1 MGLANWLTVLRI
13 LLIPVFVSLLVYG
26 KPGPALVVFVAAA
39 LTDLLDGYVAR
50 HHGLSSRLGAFLD
63 PMADKLLLV
72 SSFVTLT
79 WLKALPFWIAA
90 VVISRDLILMVG
102 ALVIHMPGGRI
113 LAINGH
119 ALRDAID
126 FSFHGSDARLALS
139 VERDGTR
146 HALRLARRPDADM
159 GVELEA
165 PRAAEIATCANK
177 CVFCFIHQ
185 LPKGM
190 RKSLYVKDDDFRLS
204 FLHGNYIT
212 LTDLEEPELARIVE
226 QRLSPLYVS
235 VHATDPTL

>member
-1 MGLANWLTVLRI
+1 
-13 LLIPVFVSLLVYG
+13 
-26 KPGPALVVFVAAA
+26 
-39 LTDLLDGYVAR
+39 
-50 HHGLSSRLGAFLD
+50 
-63 PMADKLLLV
+63 V

-102 ALVIHMPGGRI
+102 ALVIHMAGGRI
-113 LAINGH
+113 YPRPTRAGKIATFFQILTVLTGLATRFVQVGPPPL
-119 ALRDAID
+119 AVTGL
-126 FSFHGSDARLALS
+126 ARRA
-139 VERDGTR
+139 ERAGAR
-146 HALRLARRPDADM
+146 HARRLARRPGADL

-165 PRAAEIATCANK
+165 PRAGEIATCANK

-212 LTDLEEPELARIVE
+212 LTDLEE
-226 QRLSPLYVS
+226 
-235 VHATDPTL
+235 